1 MAGTKKE
8 EGKVYSE
15 NWGGIRENS
24 GGTRA
29 GAGRPVGSG
38 TGRKYKT
45 FSFSC
50 SPEEYEQIKAKIEA
64 SGLTPPHFFVKM
76 CLG

>member
-29 GAGRPVGSG
+29 GAGADLLQ
-38 TGRKYKT
+38 
-45 FSFSC
+45 
-50 SPEEYEQIKAKIEA
+50 YEHR
-64 SGLTPPHFFVKM
+64 GN
-76 CLG
+76 